1 MADGVPGISQE
12 GAGQGASS
20 ERVNAA
26 SQRLELALRALEAL
40 TSKYGHAVKSA
51 EQLEIQ
57 IQQLET
63 DRARMAETID
73 QLSDEN
79 RTLRDANANAMKRVD
94 QAIAAVEQVLSR
106 QPRRSLR

>member
-1 MADGVPGISQE
+1 MADGVPRTSDRGV
-12 GAGQGASS
+12 GQGALS

-26 SQRLELALRALEAL
+26 GQRLEQALRALEAL
-40 TSKYGHAVKSA
+40 ASKYGHALKST

-73 QLSDEN
+73 QLSAEN
-79 RTLRDANANAMKRVD
+79 RTLRDANASATKRVD

-106 QPRRSLR
+106 QAR